1 MKNLYFSLLPD
12 IERSKYRTEKQWLKL
27 GFVPASQD
35 AGTIMY
41 SNRFCTG
48 KYRYLTSEEVRKATD
63 EEMTSYH
70 EEQRRKR
77 RSRYLQAKKEREQA
91 IRYGE
96 LLSLCDQ
103 QRQLDEEN
111 YRGTIPTL
119 TVSIDIET
127 TGLDCY
133 QDEIIQISI
142 LDVDTGEVL
151 LDSYVRPYFT
161 EDWPEA
167 RRVNHITKEMV
178 CNAPYFYELLP
189 QLNQV
194 LAQVKT
200 IVGYNFAGFDSGFLT
215 RYGASFNDETIVED
229 LSNIFA
235 DINGEF
241 SPKHGDFKF
250 MNLSTCADYFGYDWG
265 EETAHN
271 SLADCRATAFCYK
284 KSLEENYQIR
294 YQENIHKRDWG
305 FFDESDESYD
315 EYGDYN
321 G

>member
-12 IERSKYRTEKQWLKL
+12 AEKAKCKTEKQWFKL
-27 GFVPASQD
+27 GFVPVSQD

-127 TGLDCY
+127 TGLDFN
-133 QDEIIQISI
+133 QDEILQVSI
-142 LDVDTGEVL
+142 LDIDTGEVL
-151 LDSYVRPYFT
+151 LDSYVKPYFT

-167 RRVNHITKEMV
+167 RRVNHITKEMA
-178 CNAPYFYELLP
+178 CNAPYIYELLP
-189 QLNQV
+189 RLNQV

-200 IVGYNFAGFDSGFLT
+200 IVGYNFTGFDNGFLT

-235 DINGEF
+235 AIYGEF

-250 MNLSTCADYFGYDWG
+250 KNLSTCADYFGYDWG

-271 SLADCRATAFCYK
+271 SLADCRATAFCYQK
-284 KSLEENYQIR
+284 ALEEKYQEL
-294 YQENIHKRDWG
+294 YQENIHKRDCG
-305 FFDESDESYD
+305 FFDESYD
-315 EYGDYN
+315 ACGDYN

>member
-12 IERSKYRTEKQWLKL
+12 AEKAKCKTEKQWFKL
-27 GFVPASQD
+27 GFVPVSQD

-48 KYRYLTSEEVRKATD
+48 KYRYLTSEEVRKATN
-63 EEMTSYH
+63 EEMTPYH

-77 RSRYLQAKKEREQA
+77 RSRYLQSKKEREQA

-127 TGLDCY
+127 TGLDFN

-151 LDSYVRPYFT
+151 LDSYVKPYFT
-161 EDWPEA
+161 EDWPQA
-167 RRVNHITKEMV
+167 RLRI
-178 CNAPYFYELLP
+178 FRREL
-189 QLNQV
+189 
-194 LAQVKT
+194 
-200 IVGYNFAGFDSGFLT
+200 
-215 RYGASFNDETIVED
+215 
-229 LSNIFA
+229 
-235 DINGEF
+235 
-241 SPKHGDFKF
+241 
-250 MNLSTCADYFGYDWG
+250 
-265 EETAHN
+265 
-271 SLADCRATAFCYK
+271 
-284 KSLEENYQIR
+284 
-294 YQENIHKRDWG
+294 
-305 FFDESDESYD
+305 
-315 EYGDYN
+315 
-321 G
+321 

>member
-12 IERSKYRTEKQWLKL
+12 IERSKYKTEKQWFKL

-63 EEMTSYH
+63 EETAPYH

-77 RSRYLQAKKEREQA
+77 RSRYLQAKKGREQA

-96 LLSLCDQ
+96 LLALCDR

-127 TGLDCY
+127 TGLDFN
-133 QDEIIQISI
+133 QDEILQVSI

-151 LDSYVRPYFT
+151 LDSHVKPYFT

-167 RRVNHITKEMV
+167 RQVNHITKEMV

-200 IVGYNFAGFDSGFLT
+200 IVGYNFTGFDSEFLT
-215 RYGASFNDETIVED
+215 RYGASFNDDTVVED

-235 DINGEF
+235 AIYGEF

-250 MNLSTCADYFGYDWG
+250 KSLSTCADYFGYDWG
-265 EETAHN
+265 QGAAHN
-271 SLADCRATAFCYK
+271 SLADCRATAFCYQRT
-284 KSLEENYQIR
+284 LEEKYQSL
-294 YQENIHKRDWG
+294 YQENIHKRDCG
-305 FFDESDESYD
+305 FFDEGYD
-315 EYGDYN
+315 ECGDYN

>member
-1 MKNLYFSLLPD
+1 M
-12 IERSKYRTEKQWLKL
+12 
-27 GFVPASQD
+27 
-35 AGTIMY
+35 
-41 SNRFCTG
+41 
-48 KYRYLTSEEVRKATD
+48 TSEEVRKATD
-63 EEMTSYH
+63 EEMAPYR

-77 RSRYLQAKKEREQA
+77 RSRYLQAKKEQEQA

-127 TGLDCY
+127 TGLDFN
-133 QDEIIQISI
+133 QDEILQVSI
-142 LDVDTGEVL
+142 LDVGTGEVL
-151 LDSYVRPYFT
+151 LDSYVKPYFT

-215 RYGASFNDETIVED
+215 RYGASFNDDTVVED
-229 LSNIFA
+229 MSNIFA
-235 DINGEF
+235 AIYGEYSQTSQNF
-241 SPKHGDFKF
+241 RFK
-250 MNLSTCADYFGYDWG
+250 NLSFCAAFFGYDWG
-265 EETAHN
+265 EEAAHN

-284 KSLEENYQIR
+284 KSLEEKYQAL
-294 YQENIHKRDWG
+294 YKDNIYKRDCG
-305 FFDESDESYD
+305 FFDESYD
-315 EYGDYN
+315 ECGDYN

>member
-12 IERSKYRTEKQWLKL
+12 AEKAKCKTEKQWFKL
-27 GFVPASQD
+27 GFVPVSQD

-48 KYRYLTSEEVRKATD
+48 KYRYLTSEEVRKATN
-63 EEMTSYH
+63 EEMTPYH

-77 RSRYLQAKKEREQA
+77 RSRYLQSKKEREQA

-127 TGLDCY
+127 TGLDFN

-151 LDSYVRPYFT
+151 LDSYVKPYFT

-178 CNAPYFYELLP
+178 CNAPYIYELLP
-189 QLNQV
+189 RLNQV

-200 IVGYNFAGFDSGFLT
+200 IVGYNFTGFDKGCAEWKPCVMQLYPKPIIW
-215 RYGASFNDETIVED
+215 RIVD
-229 LSNIFA
+229 FA
-235 DINGEF
+235 RN
-241 SPKHGDFKF
+241 
-250 MNLSTCADYFGYDWG
+250 NT
-265 EETAHN
+265 
-271 SLADCRATAFCYK
+271 
-284 KSLEENYQIR
+284 
-294 YQENIHKRDWG
+294 KRDG
-305 FFDESDESYD
+305 KR
-315 EYGDYN
+315 GKTK
-321 G
+321 

>member
-12 IERSKYRTEKQWLKL
+12 IERAKYRTEKQWLKL

-35 AGTIMY
+35 AGTTMY
-41 SNRFCTG
+41 SNRFCTA

-63 EEMTSYH
+63 EELAPYR

-167 RRVNHITKEMV
+167 QRVNHITKEMV

-200 IVGYNFAGFDSGFLT
+200 IVGYNFAGFDRGFLT

-235 DINGEF
+235 AIYGEYSQISQNF
-241 SPKHGDFKF
+241 RFK
-250 MNLSTCADYFGYDWG
+250 NLSFCAAFFGYDWG
-265 EETAHN
+265 EEAAHN

-284 KSLEENYQIR
+284 KSLEEK
-294 YQENIHKRDWG
+294 YQELYIDNIYKRDCG
-305 FFDESDESYD
+305 FFDENYD
-315 EYGDYN
+315 ECGDYN